1 MKDMTWRLCL
11 VCIFAILCTARS
23 VDACACAD
31 LGSIADEYHKSS
43 AVFIGRI
50 VAIEI
55 STRVYKGDKIEKM
68 VATFEVEQ
76 RWKGP
81 SLRRLRVQTCGTQT
95 FVCTC
100 GADFQLGQRY
110 VVFAEGKP
118 LETSSCNRTTVADPV
133 GDELLKGLDA
143 IAKRKAAI

>member
-1 MKDMTWRLCL
+1 MKDMIWRLCL
-11 VCIFAILCTARS
+11 VCIVAILCTARS

-81 SLRRLRVQTCGTQT
+81 SLRRLRVLTCGTQT
-95 FVCTC
+95 FVCPC
-100 GADFQLGQRY
+100 GADLELGQRY
-110 VVFAEGKP
+110 VVFAEGKM
-118 LETSSCNRTTVADPV
+118 LETSSCNRTAIPNPA
-133 GDELLKGLDA
+133 GDDLLKDLDA
-143 IAKRKAAI
+143 IAKRK

>member
-31 LGSIADEYHKSS
+31 LGSLADEYHKSS

-50 VAIEI
+50 GAIEI
-55 STRVYKGDKIEKM
+55 STRVYKGDKIDKM

-81 SLRRLRVQTCGTQT
+81 ARRRLQVRTCGTQT

-110 VVFAEGKP
+110 VVFAEGKM
-118 LETSSCNRTTVADPV
+118 LETSSCNRTAIANPA
-133 GDELLKGLDA
+133 GDDLLKDLDA
-143 IAKRKAAI
+143 IAKRK

>member
-1 MKDMTWRLCL
+1 
-11 VCIFAILCTARS
+11 
-23 VDACACAD
+23 
-31 LGSIADEYHKSS
+31 
-43 AVFIGRI
+43 
-50 VAIEI
+50 
-55 STRVYKGDKIEKM
+55 M

-110 VVFAEGKP
+110 VVFAEGKM

-143 IAKRKAAI
+143 ITKRKAAI

>member
-1 MKDMTWRLCL
+1 M
-11 VCIFAILCTARS
+11 VAILCTARS

-81 SLRRLRVQTCGTQT
+81 SLRRLRVLTCGTQT
-95 FVCTC
+95 FVCPC
-100 GADFQLGQRY
+100 GADLELGQRY
-110 VVFAEGKP
+110 VVFAEGKM
-118 LETSSCNRTTVADPV
+118 LETSSCNRTTIANPA
-133 GDELLKGLDA
+133 GDDLLKDLDA
-143 IAKRKAAI
+143 IAKRK